1 MNLYNKEGY
10 LSLTEYEALSRVE
23 LSEKRRLLVYICS
36 PYSGNVNHNIKMAQK
51 YSRFAV
57 YKNFI
62 PITPHIYFTQFLDD
76 LNPTERKIAIQ
87 MNQSLMRLCS
97 QVWVFGNKISKGM
110 QKEIKYAQRKHIKIR
125 YFKEEIE

>member
-10 LSLTEYEALSRVE
+10 LSLTEYEALSRIE

-62 PITPHIYFTQFLDD
+62 PITPHIYFTQFFIICFYNSFYQL
-76 LNPTERKIAIQ
+76 LIFHTN
-87 MNQSLMRLCS
+87 SHLCIFES
-97 QVWVFGNKISKGM
+97 
-110 QKEIKYAQRKHIKIR
+110 Y
-125 YFKEEIE
+125 